1 VASDFALRRLGK
13 AVQGVVVAAVAVSA
27 LDIEWT
33 AGRIAMTGLT
43 VVSGMAI
50 YAGVWVAVASVAF
63 WAVDSIEFANA
74 FTYGGSFLSQYPV
87 NIFGSWL
94 RRLVIF
100 VVPLAFVVYFPAL
113 YVLDKDDPLGFP
125 RAVQFAPPLVALATW
140 LVGAAVWRT
149 AVRHYRSVG
158 A

>member
-1 VASDFALRRLGK
+1 
-13 AVQGVVVAAVAVSA
+13 
-27 LDIEWT
+27 
-33 AGRIAMTGLT
+33 
-43 VVSGMAI
+43 VSGMAI